1 MRCRTGTAF
10 LSFLHSAKLTTLSMT
25 TMTRSPVAIAA
36 IIFVISQPMWRPRC
50 IRLARTRNLA
60 LSLCLS
66 LAWLRLAVLVLSCCC
81 CCVAVAVAHKLPNK
95 GRHMWTEEAITSAV
109 GYANRLSLD
118 FRIGFN
124 GNQRMLTNCSS
135 PRWSKRCK
143 IGATLPGGVW
153 RRPGVDS
160 ATAATTRR
168 VASQCVASCNI
179 WQRWQRM
186 LTAF

>member
-1 MRCRTGTAF
+1 MPYGDSF
-10 LSFLHSAKLTTLSMT
+10 SELSTQRKADDVVDDDDDAIASRDSRNYFRHKSANVATTLHS
-25 TMTRSPVAIAA
+25 TRSH
-36 IIFVISQPMWRPRC
+36 SQSRS
-50 IRLARTRNLA
+50 LF
-60 LSLCLS
+60 LCLS
-66 LAWLRLAVLVLSCCC
+66 LAWLRLAVLVLSCCCC